1 MGRPSKY
8 SPEFKRDAV
17 ALVRTTGR
25 PINQV
30 ARELGLSH
38 ETLRNWVKQDRV
50 DRGHGQP
57 GELTSSE
64 REELRTLRRRV
75 ADLEAEREILRRAAA
90 YFAKEMGR

>member
-17 ALVRTTGR
+17 ELVRSTGR
-25 PINQV
+25 PVNQV

-38 ETLRNWVKQDRV
+38 ETLRNWVKRDRI
-50 DRGHGQP
+50 DRGQGEP
-57 GELTSSE
+57 GELTTSQLD
-64 REELRTLRRRV
+64 ELRQLRRRV
-75 ADLEAEREILRRAAA
+75 VELEAEREILRRAAA

>member
-17 ALVRTTGR
+17 ALVHSTGR
-25 PINQV
+25 PVNQV

-38 ETLRNWVKQDRV
+38 ETLRNWVKRDRI
-50 DRGHGQP
+50 DRGQGEP
-57 GELTSSE
+57 GELTTSQLD
-64 REELRTLRRRV
+64 ELRQLRRRV
-75 ADLEAEREILRRAAA
+75 VELEAEREILRRAAA